1 MTQKIT
7 MGRDKRQDSIDAQN
21 ALRQAETNQ
30 YVSGIDPTANNF
42 RSVGSTANVPIDQ
55 PQNHTGSVEL
65 GTSATKAA
73 QKDPDQFV
81 TDELDKRLGMYA
93 QAASNAGYSLNDRSK
108 IGVV

>member
-7 MGRDKRQDSIDAQN
+7 MGRDKRQDDIDARN
-21 ALRQAETNQ
+21 AMRQSESNQ
-30 YVSGIDPTANNF
+30 YVSGVDPTANNF

-73 QKDPDQFV
+73 EKSPDEFV

-93 QAASNAGYSLNDRSK
+93 RAASNAGYSLNDRANTGA
-108 IGVV
+108 I

>member
-7 MGRDKRQDSIDAQN
+7 MGRDRRQDDIDARN
-21 ALRQAETNQ
+21 AMRQAETNQ

-42 RSVGSTANVPIDQ
+42 RSVGSTANVPIDR
-55 PQNHTGSVEL
+55 PENHTGDLEL

-73 QKDPDQFV
+73 EKNPDEFV

-93 QAASNAGYSLNDRSK
+93 RAASNAGYSLNDRSSTGA
-108 IGVV
+108 I

>member
-7 MGRDKRQDSIDAQN
+7 MGRDRRQDSIDAQN
-21 ALRQAETNQ
+21 AMRQSKTNQ

-55 PQNHTGSVEL
+55 PQNHTGNVDL
-65 GTSATKAA
+65 GTSATKAVE
-73 QKDPDQFV
+73 KSPEEFV

-93 QAASNAGYSLNDRSK
+93 TAASNAGYSLNDRANTGA
-108 IGVV
+108 I